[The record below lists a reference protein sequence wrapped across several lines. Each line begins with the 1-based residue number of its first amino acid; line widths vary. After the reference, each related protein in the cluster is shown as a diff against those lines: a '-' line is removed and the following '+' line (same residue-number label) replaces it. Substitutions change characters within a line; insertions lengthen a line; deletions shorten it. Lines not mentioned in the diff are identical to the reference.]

1 VKRRDI
7 IKMTDAEIDAFLRE
21 RHTMSA
27 ASHGPNGRIH
37 LVAMWYG
44 FVGDDIAMWTFRKA
58 QKVRNVTRD
67 PRVTWLVEDGDDYSE
82 LRGVEMAGTAEIV
95 DDPAYV
101 KELGWSLQ
109 ERYMG
114 ITRPA
119 DTGGGIERFLD
130 DQATKRVCLRIKPDH
145 IASWDHRKLGGTY

>member
-1 VKRRDI
+1 MKRRDI
-7 IKMTDAEIDAFLRE
+7 IKMTDDEMHAFLRG

-27 ASHGPNGRIH
+27 ASYGPGGRIH
-37 LVAMWYG
+37 LIAMWYG

-58 QKVRNVTRD
+58 QKVLNVTRD
-67 PRVTWLVEDGDDYSE
+67 PRVTWLVEDGGDYNE
-82 LRGVEMAGTAEIV
+82 LRGVEMAGVAEIV

-114 ITRPA
+114 IARTDDA
-119 DTGGGIERFLD
+119 GGGVDRFLE

-145 IASWDHRKLGGTY
+145 ISSWDHRRLGGRY

>member
-1 VKRRDI
+1 MKRRDV
-7 IKMTDAEIDAFLRE
+7 IKMTDEEIDAFLRE

-27 ASHGPNGRIH
+27 ASYGPGGRIH

-67 PRVTWLVEDGDDYSE
+67 PRVTWMVEDGDDYSS
-82 LRGVEMAGTAEIV
+82 LRGVELSGTAEIV
-95 DDPAYV
+95 DDPGYV

-114 ITRPA
+114 ITRDA
-119 DTGGGIERFLD
+119 DSGGGIGRFLD
-130 DQATKRVCLRIKPDH
+130 DQATKRVALRIKTDH
-145 IASWDHRKLGGTY
+145 VTSWDHTKLGGTY

>member
-1 VKRRDI
+1 MKRRDV
-7 IKMTDAEIDAFLRE
+7 IKMTDEEISAFLHE

-27 ASHGPNGRIH
+27 ASFGPSGRIH

-44 FVGDDIAMWTFRKA
+44 FVGDDIAMWSFRKA
-58 QKVRNVTRD
+58 QKVLNVTRD
-67 PRVTWLVEDGDDYSE
+67 PRVTWMVEDGDDYSQ

-114 ITRPA
+114 IKRA
-119 DTGGGIERFLD
+119 DDAGGGIERFLD
-130 DQATKRVCLRIKPDH
+130 DQATKRVALRIRPEH
-145 IASWDHRKLGGTY
+145 IASWDHTKLGGTY

>member
-1 VKRRDI
+1 VKRRDL
-7 IKMTDAEIDAFLRE
+7 IKMSQEEIDAFLRE

-27 ASHGPNGRIH
+27 ASFGPGGRIH

-44 FVGDDIAMWTFRKA
+44 FVGDDIAMWSFRKA
-58 QKVRNVTRD
+58 QKVLNVTRD
-67 PRVTWLVEDGDDYSE
+67 PRVTWMVEDGEDYST
-82 LRGVEMAGTAEIV
+82 LRGVEMSGTAEIV

-114 ITRPA
+114 ITRSA
-119 DTGGGIERFLD
+119 DSGGGIERFLD
-130 DQATKRVCLRIKPDH
+130 DQATKRVALRIKAEH
-145 IASWDHRKLGGTY
+145 VASWDHNKLGGTY